1 MKLSIDELRRL
12 HRGQIMLPGDAGYD
26 DARSVWNSMIDR
38 RPAAIARCQGATDVV
53 TCVNFARD
61 QNLPISIKGGGHNI
75 AGLAVAEGGVML
87 DMSAMRGVW
96 VDAKERIARA
106 QAGCLLSDV
115 DREAQA
121 YGLAAVLGFVSNT
134 GVAGLTLG
142 GGFGYLSRRFG
153 WTCDTVLAFDVVTAD
168 GRLVRASERENPDLF
183 WALRGGG
190 GNFGV
195 VTGIEYRLFPVG
207 PEIVGGVIAWPW
219 DRSSE
224 VLAMFHKLVEQAPE
238 EMACAAVLRIAPPAP
253 WLPQSIHGKPIV
265 ALVLCDSGDISK
277 AERRAASIKAFG
289 TPVGDTIQRRQ
300 YVSQQSIL
308 DATQPKGRRNYWK
321 SDYLA
326 QLSST
331 LLPAAIEHSKGLPS
345 PHSGIVFFPL
355 GGAILKERPD
365 FSPMGNRDAAMV
377 LNITASW
384 EKPADDLTNVGWTRL
399 TFDDLRRFSTGRG
412 YINFM
417 TEEEGDDR
425 VRSSYGENYQR
436 LLKAKTTWDPS
447 NMFRSNKNI
456 RPLQ

>member
-1 MKLSIDELRRL
+1 MTMSIDDLRKV
-12 HRGQIMLPGDAGYD
+12 HRGQVLLNGDAGYD
-26 DARSVWNSMIDR
+26 EARSVWNSMIDR
-38 RPAAIARCQGATDVV
+38 KPAVIARCLGATDVV
-53 TCVNFARD
+53 TCISYARD
-61 QNLPISIKGGGHNI
+61 QNLPISVKGGGHNI
-75 AGLAVAEGGVML
+75 AGLAVAQGGVML

-96 VDAKERIARA
+96 VDPKEKIARA
-106 QAGCLLSDV
+106 QPGCLLSDV

-153 WTCDTVLAFDVVTAD
+153 WTCDTVVAFDLATAD

-195 VTGIEYRLFPVG
+195 VTGIEYRLYPIG
-207 PEIVGGVIAWPW
+207 PEIVGGIIAWPAE
-219 DRSSE
+219 RATE
-224 VLAMFHKLVEQAPE
+224 VLAMYQRLAESAPDE
-238 EMACAAVLRIAPPAP
+238 FACAAVLRIAPPAP
-253 WLPQSIHGKPIV
+253 WLSPAIHGKPIV
-265 ALVLCDSGDISK
+265 ALVLCDSGEIGA
-277 AERRAASIKAFG
+277 AERRAAAIKAFG
-289 TPVGDTIQRRQ
+289 PSAGDTIQRRQ
-300 YVSQQSIL
+300 YSSQQSIL

-326 QLSST
+326 ELNHGI
-331 LLPAAIEHSKGLPS
+331 LPSVIERAKTLPS
-345 PHSGIVFFPL
+345 PHSSIVLFPL
-355 GGAILKERPD
+355 GGAIRKERPD

-384 EKPADDLTNVGWTRL
+384 EQRADDLSNIAWAKQTYEG
-399 TFDDLRRFSTGRG
+399 LRKFSTGRG

-425 VRSSYGENYQR
+425 IRSSFGENYQR
-436 LLKAKTTWDPS
+436 LVSVKKAWDS
-447 NMFRSNKNI
+447 TNFFRSNKNI
-456 RPLQ
+456 NPH